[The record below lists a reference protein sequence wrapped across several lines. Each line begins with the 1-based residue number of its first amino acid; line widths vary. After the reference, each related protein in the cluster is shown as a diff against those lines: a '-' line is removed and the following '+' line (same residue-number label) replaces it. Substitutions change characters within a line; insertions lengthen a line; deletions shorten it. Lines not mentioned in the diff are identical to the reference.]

1 MKDYKEYLHESNDV
15 AKYFNV
21 NIEQGL
27 SSAESKIRLRK
38 YGYNEITEKDKD
50 TIWKKILSQF
60 KDFMVLI
67 LIGAT
72 IVSLLLEEYTD
83 AITILIIV
91 ILNAVLGFVQE
102 FRAEKSIEMLK
113 KLSTPHAKV
122 LRNGFW
128 QEISTKYLVP
138 GDIISFRA
146 GDKISADCRLYE
158 VNNVEVNESLLT
170 GESIPV
176 SKNVKKIIKEV
187 SSVNDRKNMIYAGTI
202 IIAGIAKGIVCRTG
216 MSTEMG
222 EIANLLQIDSNS
234 KTILERNLKYLGNRL
249 LLFCLGI
256 CLSIVLIGILKGE
269 PIFFM
274 CMSGISL
281 AVAAIP
287 EGLPAIVTIALAL
300 GVQKIIKKNAI
311 IRKLPIIETL
321 GCVNVICSDKTGTLT
336 KNEMTVKKIF
346 MLDEDY
352 QVTGDGYS
360 LHGQFI
366 RNEQSISTAEGQ
378 GLKECLKAFTLCN
391 NAILQKNKIEI
402 NEKWRREESNWSIDG
417 DPTEGALIVAAA
429 KCNMWR
435 ESIEKSN
442 KKIKEFSFDSFLKI
456 MSVLYANE
464 KKELVLY
471 TKGAPEKVLELC
483 THCYINGTR
492 NELTNVL
499 REKILNECN
508 AMGKKTMRVL
518 AIATRKIPR
527 WDESYSNRDMV
538 ECNLDFLALVGM
550 IDPAREEA
558 REAIQICKNAGIRT
572 IMITG
577 DNPNT
582 AVAIAK
588 ELKMFN
594 EDKDIVLTGQEIE
607 KIPRNQYKKA
617 FKNVR
622 IFARVSPRHK
632 LEIVKSLKHS
642 GNIVA
647 MTGDG
652 INDAPA
658 LKEADV
664 GIAMGKN
671 GTDVARESSSMILM
685 DDNFATIV
693 AAIEE
698 GRGVYANIRKF
709 LRYLLACNTGEVLT
723 MFLGILISLPIPL
736 LPVQILW
743 VNLVTDGLPA
753 MALGFDKN
761 SKKIM
766 QELPRQRKEKIF
778 SRGLLRKIIYRGIQ
792 IGITS
797 ILIFIWSLSYHQDIN
812 YARTMVFTTLVFSQI
827 CHVFDCRSES
837 SNVFKIGI
845 FSNYYLNIAVLIS
858 ITLQLAV
865 IYIPYMQNIFYTVSL
880 GWIEWVLILF
890 ASGIGLITS
899 GIKTLFSMEN
909 KVAYKA
915 VSK

>member
-1 MKDYKEYLHESNDV
+1 MKDYKEYLHVYNDV

-21 NIEQGL
+21 DIEQGL
-27 SSAESKIRLRK
+27 SSSESKNRLRK
-38 YGYNEITEKDKD
+38 YGYNEIAEKDKVS
-50 TIWKKILSQF
+50 IWQQLLSQF

-72 IVSLLLEEYTD
+72 IVSLLLGEYTD

-102 FRAEKSIEMLK
+102 FRAEKSIQMLK
-113 KLSTPHAKV
+113 QLSTPHAKV
-122 LRNGFW
+122 LRDGFW
-128 QEISTKYLVP
+128 QEISTKDLVP
-138 GDIISFRA
+138 GDIISFRT
-146 GDKISADCRLYE
+146 GDKISADCRLCE
-158 VNNVEVNESLLT
+158 VNNVYVNESLLT

-176 SKNVKKIIKEV
+176 SKDINKMKKEV
-187 SSVNDRKNMIYAGTI
+187 NTVNDRKNMIYAGTI
-202 IIAGIAKGIVCRTG
+202 VTGGIAKGIVCRTG
-216 MSTEMG
+216 MNTEMG
-222 EIANLLQIDSNS
+222 EIANLLQIDNNS

-256 CLSIVLIGILKGE
+256 CLSIVAIGILKGE
-269 PIFFM
+269 PVFFM

-346 MLDEDY
+346 TLDDDY
-352 QVTGDGYS
+352 QITGDGYS
-360 LHGQFI
+360 IRGEFI
-366 RNEQSISTAEGQ
+366 KDKKTINTAEN
-378 GLKECLKAFTLCN
+378 ECLKKCLMAFTLCN
-391 NAILQKNKIEI
+391 NAILQKNKVQI
-402 NEKWRREESNWSIDG
+402 NGKWRREESNWTIDG

-429 KCNMWR
+429 KCNIWR
-435 ESIEKSN
+435 EAIEKTN

-456 MSVLYANE
+456 MSVIYSDKNND
-464 KKELVLY
+464 LVLY
-471 TKGAPEKVLELC
+471 TKGAPEKVLSLC
-483 THCYINGTR
+483 THCYINGRR
-492 NELTNVL
+492 NELSNGVRT
-499 REKILNECN
+499 KIFDECN
-508 AMGKKTMRVL
+508 RLGNQTMRVL
-518 AIATRKIPR
+518 AIATRKISQWNETHSER
-527 WDESYSNRDMV
+527 STV

-558 REAIQICKNAGIRT
+558 KEAIQVCKSAGIKT

-594 EDKDIVLTGQEIE
+594 EEKDTVLTGQEIE
-607 KIPRNQYKKA
+607 KIPRDEYKKA

-622 IFARVSPRHK
+622 IFARVSPKHK
-632 LEIVKSLKHS
+632 LEIVKTLKQS

-766 QELPRQRKEKIF
+766 EELPRQRKEKIF

-827 CHVFDCRSES
+827 CHVFDCRSEANS
-837 SNVFKIGI
+837 VFDVGI
-845 FSNYYLNIAVLIS
+845 FGNYYLNIAVLIS
-858 ITLQLAV
+858 IGLQLSV
-865 IYIPYMQNIFYTVSL
+865 IYVPDMQNIFYTVSL
-880 GWIEWVLILF
+880 GWTEWILILF
-890 ASGIGLITS
+890 ASGIGLIIS
-899 GIKTLFSMEN
+899 GIKTLFSKEN
-909 KVAYKA
+909 KVAYKV